1 MGGTPVHMP
10 APIRHIAFLD
20 HAEDIGGAE
29 QSLLELLPH
38 LDRRRYELLLLH
50 SAGAKWVNQPELDG
64 IARLPAVQSSAVLGA
79 KRDEL
84 KPGVLAS
91 WDHLQ
96 GARRLGLHLRK
107 TFLDEH
113 IDLVHTNALKSHLLG
128 GMAARLAGRPVV
140 WHMRDILTEP
150 AARKW
155 LLQSAR
161 ISNPYVIAI
170 SEAVATQFESLHHRL
185 RMRVIHNGIPLD
197 KYSPAPPSPR
207 LQQEL
212 SLTADDQVVLVVGRL
227 TPWKGHATLLEAM
240 KGVRERHPRV
250 KLLVAGAV
258 TFWEAAYE
266 EQLRLKAR
274 EEGVDDIVRWLG
286 FRYDVAEVLRL
297 CDVFVLPSVNEP
309 FGRAVVEAMA
319 TAKPVIGTRS
329 GGVPEVVKDGETGL
343 LVRPHDSAQLALAI
357 NRLLDNKAQAEDMG
371 EAGRSRANRYFDIRR
386 VAREVQEVYVEILGR
401 G

>member
-1 MGGTPVHMP
+1 MP

-38 LDRRRYELLLLH
+38 LDRRRYEPLLLH
-50 SAGAKWVNQPELDG
+50 SAGARWVNQPELAD
-64 IARLPAVQSSAVLGA
+64 IPHLAAIQSSAVLGA
-79 KRDEL
+79 RRDEL
-84 KPGVLAS
+84 KPGVFAS
-91 WDHLQ
+91 WAQLQ
-96 GARRLGLHLRK
+96 GSRRLGLRLRK
-107 TFLDEH
+107 TIIEQH
-113 IDLVHTNALKSHLLG
+113 IDLVHTNALKSHLIG
-128 GMAARLAGRPVV
+128 GLAARLARRPVV

-161 ISNPYVIAI
+161 ISNPYIIAI
-170 SEAVATQFESLHHRL
+170 SEAVAEQFRPLRDRL
-185 RMRVIHNGIPLD
+185 RLRVIHNGIPLD
-197 KYSPAPPSPR
+197 KYSPGPPSPQ

-212 SLTADDQVVLVVGRL
+212 GLTADDQVVLVVGRL

-240 KGVRERHPRV
+240 KIVRERHPRAR
-250 KLLVAGAV
+250 LLVAGAV

-274 EEGVDDIVRWLG
+274 EEGVDDIVTWLG

-343 LVRPHDSAQLALAI
+343 LVRPHDAGQLALAI
-357 NRLLDNKAQAEDMG
+357 NRLLDSKSQAHDMG
-371 EAGRSRANRYFDIRR
+371 EAGRSRANRYFDIKR

>member
-1 MGGTPVHMP
+1 M
-10 APIRHIAFLD
+10 RHIAYLD

-38 LDRRRYELLLLH
+38 LDRRRYEPLLLH
-50 SAGAKWVNQPELDG
+50 SAGANWVNQPELAD
-64 IARLPAVQSSAVLGA
+64 IPHLAAFPSSAVLGA
-79 KRDEL
+79 RRGEL

-91 WDHLQ
+91 WSHLL
-96 GARRLGLHLRK
+96 ASRRLGLHLRH
-107 TFLDEH
+107 TFMEQQ

-128 GMAARLAGRPVV
+128 GMAARLARRPLV

-161 ISNPYVIAI
+161 LSNPYVIAI
-170 SEAVATQFESLHHRL
+170 SEAVAAQFAPLSHRL

-197 KYSPAPPSPR
+197 KYRPGAPSPQ

-212 SLTADDQVVLVVGRL
+212 GLTPEDQVVLIVGRL

-240 KGVRERHPRV
+240 RAVRERHPRAR
-250 KLLVAGAV
+250 LLVAGAV
-258 TFWEAAYE
+258 TFWEGAYE

-297 CDVFVLPSVNEP
+297 CDVFVLPSINEP
-309 FGRAVVEAMA
+309 FGRAIVEAMA

-343 LVRPHDSAQLALAI
+343 LVRPHDPTHLALAI
-357 NRLLDNKAQAEDMG
+357 NRLLDSKAHAQDMG
-371 EAGRSRANRYFDIRR
+371 EAGRRRANRYFDIKR